1 MNICRRWLAFVPM
14 VLGAACAMGRPG
26 ASSASTS
33 AAMSESVRRDARL
46 LAMADQRRSDTALVD
61 TLLADTAADRRV
73 RTVLAIGQVKVKA
86 RYPQVRRLLASAD
99 TTLAAN
105 AAFALGVGRDTAGVA
120 DLARA
125 LVSAPDGVAREAA
138 WALGEIGEPAR
149 AALER
154 TLSRGDLASGSI
166 AQRAP
171 AVRAAALLATT
182 KLRPAPIAVVTPWLS
197 DGNAE
202 VVRAAAYVVGRLR
215 TPNGLRAVLAV
226 QAHAD
231 EETRQHVARALARSA
246 VGDSLEALA
255 VPALRALARDNSERV
270 RVNAARSLATFGP
283 RMAGLLDTLLHD
295 PAANV
300 RVGTAEVVGDVFARD
315 TARWAHAWDA
325 DTALT
330 VRRLLLSQARRNGVP
345 LQRGVERTWAMR
357 SDWQYRIAALGD
369 APPQG
374 AAGAG
379 VVVDTAL
386 ARTLIDDADVRV
398 RRVARARAGIRDT
411 STRAP
416 RSPPP
421 VRAAAE
427 YEAVVRR
434 FYTPGVARPRVRIR
448 TDRGTITLELYA
460 REAPLVVEAF
470 LRLVQEGRYRN
481 TTWHRVVPNFVAQD
495 GDVGGATGTPTDF
508 SLRESFSRLRHDRGS
523 LGLATSGLDTGGSQ
537 YYLCHATQPHLDGG
551 YTVFGRVIE
560 GLDVM
565 DRLVQGDRMLEIQVR

>member
-1 MNICRRWLAFVPM
+1 M
-14 VLGAACAMGRPG
+14 
-26 ASSASTS
+26 S

-73 RTVLAIGQVKVKA
+73 RTVLAVGQVRIKA
-86 RYPQVRRLLASAD
+86 RYPQLRRLLASAD

-138 WALGEIGEPAR
+138 WALGEIGEPSR

-154 TLSRGDLASGSI
+154 ALTRGDVASGSI

-171 AVRAAALLATT
+171 AVRALAVLATT
-182 KLRPAPIAVVTPWLS
+182 KLRPAPIAVVTPWLT

-202 VVRAAAYVVGRLR
+202 VVRAAAYVIGRLR
-215 TPNGLRAVLAV
+215 APNGVRAVVAV
-226 QAHAD
+226 QAHTD
-231 EETRQHVARALARSA
+231 EETRQHVARTLARSA
-246 VGDSLEALA
+246 TGDSLEALA
-255 VPALRALARDNSERV
+255 LTALRALARDKSERV
-270 RVNAARSLATFGP
+270 RVNAARSIATFGP
-283 RMAGLLDTLLHD
+283 RMAGLIDTLLRD
-295 PAANV
+295 GAANV

-315 TARWAHAWDA
+315 TARWVRAWDA

-330 VRRLLLSQARRNGVP
+330 VRRLLLAQARRNGVR
-345 LQRGVERTWAMR
+345 LQSGVERTWATR
-357 SDWQYRIAALGD
+357 ADWQYRVAALGE
-369 APPQG
+369 APPAG
-374 AAGAG
+374 AAGAA
-379 VVVDTAL
+379 VRVDTAL
-386 ARTLIDDADVRV
+386 ARTLIDDADLRV

-411 STRAP
+411 TARAP
-416 RSPPP
+416 RAATPP
-421 VRAAAE
+421 VRAASE
-427 YEAVVRR
+427 YEALVRR
-434 FYTPGVARPRVRIR
+434 FYAPGAARPRVRIL

-470 LRLVQEGRYRN
+470 LRLVAEGRYRN

-495 GDVGGATGTPTDF
+495 GDISGASGASADF
-508 SLRESFSRLRHDRGS
+508 TLRESFSRLRHERGS
-523 LGLATSGLDTGGSQ
+523 LGLATSGPDTGGSQ
-537 YYLCHATQPHLDGG
+537 YYLCHSTQPHLDGG
-551 YTVFGRVIE
+551 YTVFGRVVE

-565 DRLVQGDRMLEIQVR
+565 DRLVQGDRMLEIQTR